1 MRLRAR
7 IQGTNLARPLC
18 SQWAEPPLMGPGRL
32 CRESGPGVG
41 GEDRLGSG
49 DSPANPSPGCCR
61 GVLFGRWEPLVSPRE
76 EWVGLTLAS
85 EPGDLEGVRDP
96 LVVSLVMAQQQL
108 SGLGQQQPWHFP
120 SESVS
125 CRPRGR
131 CGEVHFYGCAGLWL
145 PGGSCPGDGA
155 GGAGLW
161 PAGTSPPAQYA
172 VRLWCLV

>member
-1 MRLRAR
+1 M
-7 IQGTNLARPLC
+7 QGTNLARPLC
-18 SQWAEPPLMGPGRL
+18 SQRADPPLMGPGRL

-41 GEDRLGSG
+41 GEDRLGNG

-61 GVLFGRWEPLVSPRE
+61 GVLSGRWGPLVSPRE

-85 EPGDLEGVRDP
+85 EPSDLEGDRDP

-131 CGEVHFYGCAGLWL
+131 CGEIHFYGCAGLWL
-145 PGGSCPGDGA
+145 PGGFRELLLGRA
-155 GGAGLW
+155 GQ
-161 PAGTSPPAQYA
+161 T
-172 VRLWCLV
+172 